1 VNLEQE
7 LHAVAIDWPPTPE
20 LAAAV
25 ERRLSGEAPQPSR
38 RRTWRLA
45 AVAVAVL
52 AVALG
57 AVLAVSPGARSAVL
71 ELFRIKGATVQ
82 RVQELPDVRGG
93 EHLDLG
99 ERVSLEEAERVA
111 GFDVLL
117 PEGADVD
124 EVWFDRRIGRGAVT
138 VVWCCPRV
146 VLTQFRGL
154 ASPYAQKQVGP
165 DSEVDYVP
173 VNGRQGIWISGAQ
186 HVVVF
191 RNEFGVIQE
200 RPRLARNVLLWEQGP
215 LTLRLEG
222 GFTKARALEIARSM
236 R

>member
-7 LHAVAIDWPPTPE
+7 LRAIAIEWPPTPD
-20 LAAAV
+20 LAATV
-25 ERRLSGEAPQPSR
+25 ESLLAGETPRPSR

-52 AVALG
+52 AVAFG
-57 AVLAVSPGARSAVL
+57 AVLAVSPGARSAIL
-71 ELFRIKGATVQ
+71 ELFRIKGASVQ
-82 RVQELPDVRGG
+82 RVEELPDVQGG
-93 EHLDLG
+93 ENLGLG

-111 GFDVLL
+111 GFDALL

-124 EVWFDRRIGRGAVT
+124 EVWLDRGIGRGAVT

-154 ASPYAQKQVGP
+154 ASPYATKQVGP
-165 DSEVDYVP
+165 DTEVDYVP
-173 VNGRQGIWISGAQ
+173 VNGRQGIWIGGAQ

-222 GFTKARALEIARSM
+222 EFTKARALEIARSV